1 MGVALGAIVLFGRAT
16 FPWEGRCGGKIGG
29 PPSGDDT
36 FGVEDGTCCGGSCIW
51 KGCAG
56 ADAAPLL
63 YPRGR
68 FVYSPGG
75 VLRPG
80 G

>member
-1 MGVALGAIVLFGRAT
+1 MVGRAGV
-16 FPWEGRCGGKIGG
+16 PWEERCGGRIGG

-36 FGVEDGTCCGGSCIW
+36 FGAVDGTCWGGSCIR
-51 KGCAG
+51 KGCPG
-56 ADAAPLL
+56 PDAAVLL
-63 YPRGR
+63 YPRAR